1 MIRMRLPMMGAVVF
15 AACAGAG
22 RANADTVAISV
33 PGPINPEAG
42 FVQPFNYTQG
52 SYIAGFAFRVNSAI
66 SITQLG
72 FYDSNLTGVAETFVN
87 SAVGVYDLSTN
98 TLLTSTTMHASDP
111 ATGLFRYVT
120 ITPLALNTKDTYA
133 IVGVTGTNYY
143 TVGVQASKAPVNAAI
158 QYLSGAGYYSA
169 ASGGSPG
176 FDTQVSTLIEP
187 NDFAAGNI
195 FGTPAPPTNLCDFGA
210 NFQFT
215 ATVTPPPVT
224 LPTITAVSNAASGQ
238 NGVAAGT
245 YISIYGTNFA
255 AAGFLD
261 TWSNS
266 IVGGAL
272 PAKLDG
278 VSVSIGGTPAYI
290 SALTPT
296 QINVLAPSLGT
307 GSMPVTVTTSSGTSA
322 AFTVTA
328 QAAQPAFFLWPGNSV
343 VATHLDYTYAAKN
356 GTFQAF
362 TVPAKPGEVI
372 ILWGTGF
379 GPTTPAAPSGQVV
392 SGGPCVV
399 NGVTVTVGGI
409 SAPVYGVALASGLAG
424 LYQVALTVPAS
435 LVSADYPVI
444 ASVNGQ
450 QSPTGVILTVLQQ

>member
-1 MIRMRLPMMGAVVF
+1 MIRMRLPMMGAVVL

-22 RANADTVAISV
+22 GARADTVAITV

-52 SYIAGFAFRVNSAI
+52 TYIVGFAFRANSAI

-72 FYDSNLTGVAETFVN
+72 VYDSNLTGVAETFVN
-87 SAVGVYDLSTN
+87 SAVGVYDMSTN
-98 TLLTSTTMHASDP
+98 TLLTSATVHATDP
-111 ATGLFRYVT
+111 ATGLFRYVS

-133 IVGVTGTNYY
+133 IVCVSGTNYY
-143 TVGVQASKAPVNAAI
+143 TVGVQAATAPVNAAI
-158 QYLSGAGYYSA
+158 DYLSGAGYYSSA
-169 ASGGSPG
+169 AGGSPG
-176 FDTQVSTLIEP
+176 YDTQVSTLIEP
-187 NDFAAGNI
+187 NDFSAGNI
-195 FGTPAPPTNLCDFGA
+195 FGVVAPQTNLCDFGT

-215 ATVTPPPVT
+215 ATVTTPP

-272 PAKLDG
+272 PTKLDG
-278 VSVSIGGTPAYI
+278 VSVSIGGAAAYI

-307 GSMPVTVTTSSGTSA
+307 GSMPVTVTTSSGTST
-322 AFTVTA
+322 AFTATA
-328 QAAQPAFFLWPGNSV
+328 LAAQPAFFLWPGNAV
-343 VATHLDYTYAAKN
+343 VATHLDYTYAVKN

-392 SGGPCVV
+392 SGGPCMV
-399 NGVTVTVGGI
+399 NGVTVTVGGA

-424 LYQVALTVPAS
+424 LYQVAITVPAS
-435 LVSADYPVI
+435 LANGDYPVI

-450 QSPTGVILTVLQQ
+450 QSPTGVILTVQASQ